1 VDEAVFDDG
10 EAELLVELVQRLHL
24 VLRDCSIARQFQVSC
39 RGKARQNCI
48 ASQNRSVRWGMRGD
62 W

>member
-24 VLRDCSIARQFQVSC
+24 VHGDCRE
-39 RGKARQNCI
+39 N
-48 ASQNRSVRWGMRGD
+48 GMRTCNRIKKPESGGN
-62 W
+62 